1 MGKKLMDILKG
12 AAVMGLFAGL
22 YALTGHDLDPQSI
35 VVGVVDVIVGSLGG
49 RTGADIPQLWDQ
61 VKVGLLVYGLIG
73 TLLFVFSVMYCGKR
87 GIITAACGYF
97 GVLLLITGLGHGIG
111 ALYLPVALLAIG
123 YAVAKL
129 MSDRGNLKLPK

>member
-12 AAVMGLFAGL
+12 AAIMGLFAGL
-22 YALTGHDLDPQSI
+22 YALTGHDLDPQNI
-35 VVGVVDVIVGSLGG
+35 VLGVVDLIVGSTGG

-61 VKVGLLVYGLIG
+61 VKVGLLIYGLIC
-73 TLLFVFSVMYCGKR
+73 TVLFVFSVLYCGKR

-97 GVLLLITGLGHGIG
+97 GVLLLITGLGHGIA
-111 ALYLPVALLAIG
+111 ALYLPVALLAAG

-129 MSDRGNLKLPK
+129 MSDRGKLKLPK